1 MAKKSTRTPDQYSK
15 LVPVP
20 TVFITDSLHFET
32 EYLALRLTDAFH
44 LVEKKEQL
52 IRAAT
57 KCLDT
62 VITDDA
68 EMGMLRRECSLYQIK
83 IDSDK
88 AKARAELQE
97 QLAELGKQHKTLEA
111 VLSTVKQASKSPRTF
126 TLEEYKKFAPDSMR
140 VVLASLSGKVVRFE
154 SVGDS
159 HPLEPIETSDP
170 RVVAA
175 LIRHHIGRPIVIE

>member
-1 MAKKSTRTPDQYSK
+1 MAKKRTRTPDRESK

-52 IRAAT
+52 IRAAA

-97 QLAELGKQHKTLEA
+97 QLAELGEQHKTLEA
-111 VLSTVKQASKSPRTF
+111 VLSAVEEAAKSPRTF
-126 TLEEYKKFAPDSMR
+126 TPEEYEKFAPDSMR

-154 SVGDS
+154 SVGDP

-175 LIRHHIGRPIVIE
+175 LIRHHIGRPTVIE

>member
-1 MAKKSTRTPDQYSK
+1 MARKRTRPPDRESK

-20 TVFITDSLHFET
+20 TVFITESLHFET

-52 IRAAT
+52 IRNAL

-62 VITDDA
+62 VITNDA

-83 IDSDK
+83 IDPDK
-88 AKARAELQE
+88 AQARAELQQ
-97 QLAELGKQHKTLEA
+97 QLAELGEQHKTLEA
-111 VLSTVKQASKSPRTF
+111 VLSAVEEAAKSPRTI
-126 TLEEYKKFAPDSMR
+126 TPEYEQFAPDSRR

-154 SVGDS
+154 NVGES

-175 LIRHHIGRPIVIE
+175 LIRHHIGRPTIIE

>member
-1 MAKKSTRTPDQYSK
+1 MAKKSTRTQDQYSK

-52 IRAAT
+52 IVAAA

-62 VITDDA
+62 AITDDA
-68 EMGMLRRECSLYQIK
+68 EMGMLRRECSLYEIK

-88 AKARAELQE
+88 AKARAELRE
-97 QLAELGKQHKTLEA
+97 QLAELGEQHKTLEA
-111 VLSTVKQASKSPRTF
+111 VLSAVREASTSPRTF
-126 TLEEYKKFAPDSMR
+126 TPEEYEKFAPDSMQ
-140 VVLASLSGKVVRFE
+140 VVLASLSGKAVRFE
-154 SVGDS
+154 NVGDP

-175 LIRHHIGRPIVIE
+175 LIRHHIGHPTVIE